1 MSSGRHFFLTLQQL
15 LLLLLVVTEAFQ
27 PFFHRPVALPS
38 RLLFASSPTYDDT
51 CDILVLGSGPAA
63 RAIASLLA
71 VSDDLDVLLTDT
83 NIDKEF
89 VPNYGVWQDEWQAVV
104 DRYAAA
110 GVSLDGND
118 VPSSINRLWKTTDCY
133 FGGSFEIP
141 VAERLRI
148 NRPYCRI
155 DRLALREALT
165 PGLATNG
172 NAPYRWMAARH
183 ISEAFQINLYQ
194 PAGTLVHDA
203 NGTTIQ
209 LETLEQERLTVRTK
223 LIIDCTGHETKLVLR
238 EPRGG
243 NHAPPGFQIAYGALV
258 QVDETESTD
267 LTQIG
272 PYDKEAM
279 TLFDYRTDHYVD
291 PEDEAKVGAAPTFM
305 YAMPLYDNL
314 IFFEETSLVAR
325 PAVSFQECKDRCIE
339 RLKYHRIKVTEV
351 YEEEFCYIPMG
362 GALPAKDQRIIG
374 LGGSAVMVHP
384 STGYHLCRV
393 MMAAADVAEVIRN
406 ELVETAQPNLD
417 RAAAAAYHAIWSP
430 ENIRQRNFAVFGGE
444 FLMKQDVV
452 GLRGFFDGFF
462 RLPLP
467 LWAGFL
473 AGWPGLPNN
482 DKHESWW
489 ARLWYGL
496 NFIVR
501 IPGPVAADMVYSILT
516 YSLFRNLSLM
526 QSVTPFLGAPESYEY
541 KKNIDTVGDVA
552 AKQEGRRMVQA
563 SQITMDLPR
572 FFDDDTGTKAETE
585 TAFFLKDD
593 VPFVGTVFPEKKE
606 PVSIVFRESTVQD
619 KPAQKESI
627 STQTVPDEKKEDIAI
642 AQQRVKAQE
651 ALLKA
656 RLEYSKST
664 TTAETSSDDLAHE
677 PMDAAT
683 RQERAR
689 RAMMEVRLKR
699 N

>member
-1 MSSGRHFFLTLQQL
+1 MSGRLFLWT
-15 LLLLLVVTEAFQ
+15 LLLVVTEAFQ
-27 PFFHRPVALPS
+27 PILHRSLPNT
-38 RLLFASSPTYDDT
+38 RLFATPPTYDDT

-110 GVSLDGND
+110 GVSLDGKE
-118 VPSSINRLWKTTDCY
+118 VPSSVNRLWKTTDCY
-133 FGGSFEIP
+133 FGGSFDIP
-141 VAERLRI
+141 VTERLRI
-148 NRPYCRI
+148 DRPYCRI
-155 DRLALREALT
+155 DRMALREALS
-165 PGLATNG
+165 PDSGNG
-172 NAPYRWMAARH
+172 NAPYRMMAAKH

-194 PAGTLVHDA
+194 PAGTLIHDA
-203 NGTTIQ
+203 DGTTIQ

-223 LIIDCTGHETKLVLR
+223 LVIDCTGHETKLVLR

-243 NHAPPGFQIAYGALV
+243 NQAPPGFQIAYGALV
-258 QVDETESTD
+258 QVDETESPD

-393 MMAAADVAEVIRN
+393 LMAAADVAEVIRN

-417 RAAAAAYHAIWSP
+417 RAAAAAYHAMWSP
-430 ENIRQRNFAVFGGE
+430 ENMRQRNFAVFGGE

-516 YSLFRNLSLM
+516 YSIFRNLSLM

-541 KKNIDTVGDVA
+541 KKNMDTVGDVA

-606 PVSIVFRESTVQD
+606 IVSVASPESTIQESTV
-619 KPAQKESI
+619 QKESI
-627 STQTVPDEKKEDIAI
+627 SSQTPPEDKNDDIIIAR
-642 AQQRVKAQE
+642 QKVKAQE

-656 RLEYSKST
+656 RLELSKST
-664 TTAETSSDDLAHE
+664 RTAETSSQHDVVHEPVNSSE

-689 RAMMEVRLKR
+689 RAMMEARLKR